1 MIARLR
7 QELDGL
13 HGSPFLC
20 GLQRAG
26 ELEQLP
32 VSRLQQLRAQL
43 HHDLNALD
51 KVKGLSFFNL
61 NCFWHLLCQ
70 FGLVVMYWSLST

>member
-1 MIARLR
+1 MIAANHFLQAIAVVGRLR

-20 GLQRAG
+20 GLQRTN

-43 HHDLNALD
+43 HHDLSTLN
-51 KVKGLSFFNL
+51 KVTTQYFCIL
-61 NCFWHLLCQ
+61 N
-70 FGLVVMYWSLST
+70 